1 MRCSSDHQ
9 DPPPLRFDPNE
20 IDEATQ
26 LALLERMLLPRLIE
40 EKSLR
45 LLRQGRISKWFSG
58 IGQEAVSVG
67 LTSALDSDDYVLP
80 LHRNL
85 GVFTTRELPL
95 TRLFAQWQ
103 GKADGYTQGRDRS
116 FHFGAV
122 EHRVVGMISHLGAM
136 LGVADGLALASRLDG
151 KRAIAAVFSG
161 DGGTSQGDFHEA
173 VNLAAVWDLPV
184 LFVIENNGYGLSTPS
199 EAQYRCRHFVDKAVG
214 YGIEGHRVDG
224 NDVFDVFGTTR
235 DLAASM
241 REKPRPI
248 LLEALTF
255 RMRGHEEASG
265 TRYVPDDLLARWEER
280 DPVVALENVLRK
292 RGLLS
297 PQHLEHMRLS
307 LEERIEQSWSE
318 AFALPEPDVSS
329 ARELADVYSIRDRV
343 SPESSSP
350 KLGLGVEPEPESVSE
365 PASVTGTSLRF
376 VDAIASGLKQ
386 GLERDAGLVL
396 MGQDV
401 AEYGG
406 VFKVSAG
413 LVERFGHERIRNTP
427 LCESAVLGCALGLA
441 IAGRASVVE
450 MQFADFV
457 SCGFNQIVNNLA
469 KTHYRWGQPVNVT
482 IRMPTGAGVAAG
494 PFHSQSTEAWFAHVP
509 GLKIVYPSC
518 PADAKGLLL
527 SSLREPNPVMFF
539 EHKML
544 YRSVED
550 VVRDDPFEIPLG
562 RARVVQ
568 QGDRLTVVA
577 YGAAVGWAQL
587 ETERHDGIE
596 VIDLRTLVP
605 WDREAVY
612 CSVRKTSRCLVVHE
626 DTEFGGVGAEIAADI
641 GETLFDALDAP
652 VMRVGAL
659 DTPVPFAKPLEANF
673 LPQRRLSD
681 AIDQLLA
688 Y

>member
-9 DPPPLRFDPNE
+9 DPPPLRFDPHG

-26 LALLERMLLPRLIE
+26 LSLLERMLLPRLIE

-67 LTSALDSDDYVLP
+67 LTSALDADDYVLP

-103 GKADGYTQGRDRS
+103 GKAEGYTQGRDRS

-151 KRAIAAVFSG
+151 TRAIAAVFSG

-199 EAQYRCRHFVDKAVG
+199 ESQYRCRHFVDKAVG
-214 YGIEGHRVDG
+214 YGIEGHRIDG
-224 NDVFDVFGTTR
+224 NDVFDVYRTTR
-235 DLAASM
+235 DLAASI

-265 TRYVPDDLLARWEER
+265 TRYVPDVLLARWQER
-280 DPVVALENVLRK
+280 DPVVALENDLRRRGVVSAQNVK
-292 RGLLS
+292 R
-297 PQHLEHMRLS
+297 MRLS
-307 LEERIEQSWSE
+307 LAERIEQAWSE
-318 AFALPEPDVSS
+318 AFELPDLEVSS
-329 ARELADVYSIRDRV
+329 ARELADVYAVGDQDPNSSFGTGPGRSIGGDSR
-343 SPESSSP
+343 PESNT
-350 KLGLGVEPEPESVSE
+350 
-365 PASVTGTSLRF
+365 AGTSLRF

-386 GLERDAGLVL
+386 GLERDEGLVL

-401 AEYGG
+401 ADYGG

-413 LVERFGHERIRNTP
+413 LLERFGSERIRNTP

-509 GLKIVYPSC
+509 GLKIVYPSS
-518 PADAKGLLL
+518 PSDAKGLLL

-550 VVRDDPFEIPLG
+550 VVSDDAFEIPLG
-562 RARVVQ
+562 RARVAQ
-568 QGDRLTVVA
+568 EGERLTVVA
-577 YGAAVGWAQL
+577 YGAAVYWA
-587 ETERHDGIE
+587 EREAEKRDGIE

-612 CSVRKTSRCLVVHE
+612 RSVRKTSRCLVVHE
-626 DTEFGGVGAEIAADI
+626 DTAFAGIGAEIAADV
-641 GETLFDALDAP
+641 GATLFDALDAP
-652 VMRVGAL
+652 VVRVGAL